1 MFPTINDIPAT
12 TKVIVFDL
20 DGTLYNKH
28 LLITRMPFYRPHEA
42 FMMLAERR
50 ARKALKGVWKG
61 NEEALYHAFFTQ
73 LAKGHCYSAAYAQR
87 WFNEK
92 YVPLIIRLLRKFYPV
107 QPWVMPFINDCRSKG
122 LSVILLTDYQGSN
135 KKLEAI
141 GLSADIFDW
150 VVSAPELG
158 GLKPAPELM
167 YKVAERMQ
175 VTPQECMV
183 IGDREDTDGDM
194 ARATGAAFFKVEY

>member
-1 MFPTINDIPAT
+1 MTPTIHDIPAN

-28 LLITRMPFYRPHEA
+28 LLITRMPFHRPHEA

-50 ARKALKGVWKG
+50 TRKALKGLWKG
-61 NEEALYHAFFTQ
+61 SEEALYHAFFTH

-92 YVPLIIRLLRKFYPV
+92 YVPLIIRLLKKHYPV
-107 QPWVMPFINDCRSKG
+107 QPWVIPFINDCRHRG
-122 LSVILLTDYQGSN
+122 LQLVLLTDYQGSN
-135 KKLEAI
+135 QKLEAI
-141 GLSADIFDW
+141 GLSPNIFDW

-158 GLKPAPELM
+158 GLKPAPQLM
-167 YKVAERMQ
+167 YKVANHMH

>member
-1 MFPTINDIPAT
+1 MTPTIHDIPAN

-28 LLITRMPFYRPHEA
+28 LLITRMPFHRPHEA

-50 ARKALKGVWKG
+50 TRKALKGLWKG
-61 NEEALYHAFFTQ
+61 SEEALYHAFFTH
-73 LAKGHCYSAAYAQR
+73 LAKGHCYSAAYAQH

-92 YVPLIIRLLRKFYPV
+92 YVPLIIRLLKKHYPV
-107 QPWVMPFINDCRSKG
+107 QPWVIPFINDCRHRG
-122 LSVILLTDYQGSN
+122 LQLVLLTDYQGSN
-135 KKLEAI
+135 QKLEAI
-141 GLSADIFDW
+141 GLSPNIFDW

-158 GLKPAPELM
+158 GLKPAPQLM
-167 YKVAERMQ
+167 HKVADHMH

-194 ARATGAAFFKVEY
+194 ARATGAAFFKVAY

>member
-1 MFPTINDIPAT
+1 MFPTINDIPAN

-28 LLITRMPFYRPHEA
+28 LLITRMPFHRPHEA

-50 ARKALKGVWKG
+50 TRKALKGLWKG
-61 NEEALYHAFFTQ
+61 NEEALYDAFFTH
-73 LAKGHCYSAAYAQR
+73 LAQGHCYSAAYAKR

-92 YVPLIIRLLRKFYPV
+92 YVPLIIRLLSKHYPV
-107 QPWVMPFINDCRSKG
+107 QPWVTPFINECRNKG
-122 LSVILLTDYQGSN
+122 LKIILLTDYQGSN

-141 GLSADIFDW
+141 GLSPDIFDW
-150 VVSAPELG
+150 VISAPELG
-158 GLKPAPELM
+158 GLKPAPQLM
-167 YKVAERMQ
+167 QKVADYMQ
-175 VTPQECMV
+175 VTPQECLV

-194 ARATGAAFFKVEY
+194 ARATGASFFKVEY

>member
-1 MFPTINDIPAT
+1 MTPTIHDIPAN

-28 LLITRMPFYRPHEA
+28 LLITRMPFHRPHEA

-50 ARKALKGVWKG
+50 TRKALKGLWKG
-61 NEEALYHAFFTQ
+61 SEEALYHAFFTH

-92 YVPLIIRLLRKFYPV
+92 YVPLIIRLLKKHYPV
-107 QPWVMPFINDCRSKG
+107 QPWVIPFINDCRHRG
-122 LSVILLTDYQGSN
+122 LQLVLLTDYQGSN
-135 KKLEAI
+135 QKLEAI
-141 GLSADIFDW
+141 GLSPNIFDW

-158 GLKPAPELM
+158 GLKPAPQLM
-167 YKVAERMQ
+167 HKVADHMH

>member
-1 MFPTINDIPAT
+1 M
-12 TKVIVFDL
+12 
-20 DGTLYNKH
+20 
-28 LLITRMPFYRPHEA
+28 
-42 FMMLAERR
+42 
-50 ARKALKGVWKG
+50 
-61 NEEALYHAFFTQ
+61 
-73 LAKGHCYSAAYAQR
+73 
-87 WFNEK
+87 
-92 YVPLIIRLLRKFYPV
+92 
-107 QPWVMPFINDCRSKG
+107 
-122 LSVILLTDYQGSN
+122 ILLTDYQGSN

-167 YKVAERMQ
+167 YKVVERMQ